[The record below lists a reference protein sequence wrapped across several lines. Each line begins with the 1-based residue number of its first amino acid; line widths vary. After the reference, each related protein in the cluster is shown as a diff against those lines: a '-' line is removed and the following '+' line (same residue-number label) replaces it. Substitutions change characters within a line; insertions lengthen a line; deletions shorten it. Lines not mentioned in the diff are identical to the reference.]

1 MQLAMPAALRVVATA
16 GNRALV
22 GAKGYIAPM
31 DDLSALDMV
40 RSTSDPIHEIGTA
53 IYLSPET
60 FARAAE
66 WGWANP
72 FAFYFGGRGGVLGST
87 DADVISSAMGYF
99 NPVVLTDLYA
109 EGLAVAGPQGA
120 ADRMVEATAAWGR
133 DHLEGVEGL
142 ATFVRLADRLV
153 DGAEGAA
160 LTLFAGWRAQA
171 RVDDTEGRAAQL
183 FQILR
188 EWRGAAHLVGTTA
201 VGLTPLEAILTSD
214 GPGQAKFFGWSEPFP
229 DWTGVAALQ
238 VDAEA
243 ITDDLCA
250 REVDRLLS
258 AVDRRGFADAV
269 IAAAAVLKG

>member
-1 MQLAMPAALRVVATA
+1 MDEMTALE
-16 GNRALV
+16 
-22 GAKGYIAPM
+22 
-31 DDLSALDMV
+31 MV
-40 RSTSDPIHEIGTA
+40 RATSDPIHEIGTA

-72 FAFYFGGRGGVLGST
+72 FAFYFAGRGGVLGS
-87 DADVISSAMGYF
+87 AVPGPVSSAMGYF
-99 NPVVLTDLYA
+99 NPEVLTGLYA
-109 EGLAVAGPQGA
+109 EGISIAGPQGA
-120 ADRMVEATAAWGR
+120 ADRMMEATAAWGR
-133 DHLEGVEGL
+133 DHLSGIGDL
-142 ATFVRLADRLV
+142 TTFVSLADRLV

-201 VGLTPLEAILTSD
+201 VGLSPLEAILTRD
-214 GPGQAKFFGWSEPFP
+214 GPGQAKFFGWKEPFP
-229 DWTGVAALQ
+229 DWEGLAARQ

-243 ITDDLCA
+243 ITDDLCVGD
-250 REVDRLLS
+250 VDRLL
-258 AVDRRGFADAV
+258 VPTERRAMAEV
-269 IAAAAVLKG
+269 VMAAAASLT